1 MWPTGLVFKKKGGGG
16 GVIATVNQAACI
28 FIALFSLVIC

>member
-16 GVIATVNQAACI
+16 VIAIVNQAACI